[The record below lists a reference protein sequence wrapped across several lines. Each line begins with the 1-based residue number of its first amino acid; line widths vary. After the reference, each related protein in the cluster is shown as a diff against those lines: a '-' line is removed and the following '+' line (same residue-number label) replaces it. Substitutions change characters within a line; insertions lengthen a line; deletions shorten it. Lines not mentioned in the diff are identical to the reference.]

1 MAKMMLHD
9 DEARAALG
17 RGVSKL
23 ARAVRGT
30 LGPKGIID
38 RPVGTPIISRDGV
51 SIAQEIEL
59 PDPFENMGAQVLR
72 EVSKQTNDI
81 AGDGTTTATVLADAM
96 VQQGLDHL
104 RQGANPVDL
113 VAGLEIA
120 VTDVLAALRASA
132 HPLRS
137 AEETVAV
144 ATIAANDPVTG
155 AMVAEAIERVGPEG
169 LVTVEF
175 GSTVETQL
183 EVVDGMSF
191 DRGYLSHHMVTD
203 IERMQVVLDDPL
215 ILMTDL
221 KLQGPEDAAAIEA
234 LLKGS
239 NRPLLILAE
248 EVAPNCLV
256 RLLGRRERGQSLVA
270 AIHPPEYGHWRKAML
285 EDIAIVT
292 GGRVIARELGGRLE
306 DVSQRDLGSARQVR
320 ITANQTIVSKG
331 AGEPATVAARRAQV
345 ARQYEAAPQ
354 NIERD
359 KLQERLAKL
368 SGGSATVFAGGATP
382 AEQKRRAQMIED
394 AINATRAAVQEGV
407 VAGGGT
413 ALLQI
418 APDVAATIARL
429 EGGQRLGASLL
440 QGALAQ
446 PLSCIVRN
454 CGRDPATILE
464 QVAQSERGVGFD
476 ARTGKIVNLMQAG
489 VVDPVKVSMTAIR
502 NAASIAA
509 LILTTQTLIAQKP
522 DGVDP
527 TAGPALGGGAELL
540 GRA

>member
-1 MAKMMLHD
+1 
-9 DEARAALG
+9 
-17 RGVSKL
+17 
-23 ARAVRGT
+23 
-30 LGPKGIID
+30 
-38 RPVGTPIISRDGV
+38 
-51 SIAQEIEL
+51 
-59 PDPFENMGAQVLR
+59 
-72 EVSKQTNDI
+72 
-81 AGDGTTTATVLADAM
+81 M
-96 VQQGLDHL
+96 VQQGLEHL
-104 RQGANPVDL
+104 AQGANPVDL

-132 HPLRS
+132 HPLRNS
-137 AEETVAV
+137 AETVAV
-144 ATIAANDPVTG
+144 ATIAANDAVTG

-221 KLQGPEDAAAIEA
+221 KLQGPEDAASIEA

-239 NRPLLILAE
+239 DRPLLIMAE

-256 RLLGRRERGQSLVA
+256 RLLGRRERGQSMVA
-270 AIHPPEYGHWRKAML
+270 AIHPPEYGHWRKSML

-306 DVSQRDLGSARQVR
+306 DVSRRDLGSARQVR
-320 ITANQTIVSKG
+320 ITANQTIISKG
-331 AGEPATVAARRAQV
+331 AGEPATVTARRAQV
-345 ARQYEAAPQ
+345 ARQYDAAPQ

-368 SGGSATVFAGGATP
+368 SGGAATVFAGGATP

-394 AINATRAAVQEGV
+394 AINATRAAAQEGV

-418 APDVAATIARL
+418 APDLASTVARL

-440 QGALAQ
+440 QSALAQ

-454 CGRDPATILE
+454 CGRDPGPILAE
-464 QVAQSERGVGFD
+464 VARSERGTGFD
-476 ARTGKIVNLMQAG
+476 AQTGRIVNLMEAG

-509 LILTTQTLIAQKP
+509 LILTTQTPRCPMASTRRQGRRWAGARSGWGAPDSKRFFFAKKNQKTFSDGFKFRQRRRRPREKAGRVTGNVLPWQTSGPSRGAHTRSIASR
-522 DGVDP
+522 
-527 TAGPALGGGAELL
+527 TACASAGLSRSCSAPRAPRPCGPGSGF
-540 GRA
+540 